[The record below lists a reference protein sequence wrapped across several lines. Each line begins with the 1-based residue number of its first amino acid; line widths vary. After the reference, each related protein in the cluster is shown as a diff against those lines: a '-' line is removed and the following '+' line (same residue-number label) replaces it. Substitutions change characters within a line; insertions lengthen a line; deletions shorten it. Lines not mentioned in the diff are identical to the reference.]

1 MYSLGYYP
9 SSWDRLPLALS
20 GLLVIILALV
30 ALGLLLV
37 RRDML
42 AARTQALAGGLCM
55 SLVWA
60 LACGNALLYAQSQTG
75 GPACFLAPI
84 DVRAGLLSGI
94 GLGALAA

>member
-9 SSWDRLPLALS
+9 SSWDRFPLALS

-30 ALGLLLV
+30 ALCLLLV

-55 SLVWA
+55 SLVWRWHVA
-60 LACGNALLYAQSQTG
+60 MPCFTRSHRQAAQHVFS
-75 GPACFLAPI
+75 
-84 DVRAGLLSGI
+84 RR
-94 GLGALAA
+94 